1 MSQGGSWFLEAVSWL
16 CHRLITGLLFL
27 FWVALLLLA
36 VIGIRRFGAGGF
48 KFWLALGGG
57 IALAVL
63 LWELLM
69 RTATLLGAAV
79 FRWQLRSVRQSRIA
93 DTFPR

>member
-1 MSQGGSWFLEAVSWL
+1 MSSTESSPTAPSAP
-16 CHRLITGLLFL
+16 RITPT
-27 FWVALLLLA
+27 
-36 VIGIRRFGAGGF
+36 R
-48 KFWLALGGG
+48 GG